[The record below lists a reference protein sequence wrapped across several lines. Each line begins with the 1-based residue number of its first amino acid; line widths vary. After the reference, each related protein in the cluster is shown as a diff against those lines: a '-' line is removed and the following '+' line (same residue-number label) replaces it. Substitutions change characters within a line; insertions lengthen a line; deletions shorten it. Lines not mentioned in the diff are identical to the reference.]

1 MSQIHKFEP
10 KPGRVGSF
18 VRSSS
23 LTHFSDALA
32 RTSGPPHVI
41 FFNLFH
47 FLFINFLSS
56 STRRKKRKKNKSV
69 ESVTVWSCRSVG
81 LLYHT
86 NERHGGNPK
95 NGLVLPATD
104 ASTRRLIRFPDC
116 SHSFSPTILLLL
128 PSPPLS
134 LFSNPPPLHQP
145 HIHTHTKA
153 RAHRRSGEKNGR
165 EERAGFQCAAVPL
178 RNCFHFG
185 KKEKKVFLTV
195 FFFFFLTNKNALP
208 THRQEERW

>member
-1 MSQIHKFEP
+1 LSQIHKFEP

-134 LFSNPPPLHQP
+134 LYFLTPPPPPTP
-145 HIHTHTKA
+145 HTYTHKGESTQEK
-153 RAHRRSGEKNGR
+153 RREKRKGGAGR
-165 EERAGFQCAAVPL
+165 ISMRRRTIAQLFSL
-178 RNCFHFG
+178 
-185 KKEKKVFLTV
+185 
-195 FFFFFLTNKNALP
+195 
-208 THRQEERW
+208 W